1 MKQVPLVSVLMSR
14 RQNEDYIAIFKEL
27 VNKLGE
33 PKIEEAVLDFEQA
46 MWLGLRNVFHKIEIY
61 TAVYF
66 NL

>member
-14 RQNEDYIAIFKEL
+14 HQKVDYIAVFKEL
-27 VNKLGE
+27 INILGE

-46 MWLGLRNVFHKIEIY
+46 TWLGLRNVFHKIEIY